1 MEPLNEFFSWNLR
14 HINAE
19 GERLMTEDE
28 LLELFERM
36 EADDLPETA
45 MSMGEADGYMTAL
58 VIAPD
63 PVMLHQWMEAIFGQP
78 TLPLAEIHQA
88 VVSLGAAFNE

>member
-19 GERLMTEDE
+19 GERLMIEDE

-45 MSMGEADGYMTAL
+45 IDFEVHYLVRLAEGEARVFGWMSGDEQAL
-58 VIAPD
+58 LRQHG
-63 PVMLHQWMEAIFGQP
+63 VM
-78 TLPLAEIHQA
+78 
-88 VVSLGAAFNE
+88 

>member
-45 MSMGEADGYMTAL
+45 MSMGEADGYEGWAFL
-58 VIAPD
+58 RIAP
-63 PVMLHQWMEAIFGQP
+63 L
-78 TLPLAEIHQA
+78 
-88 VVSLGAAFNE
+88 VVSMLDYTQGFGHTELADLRT

>member
-28 LLELFERM
+28 LLELFGRM

-45 MSMGEADGYMTAL
+45 MSMGQADGYMTAL
-58 VIAPD
+58 VIAP
-63 PVMLHQWMEAIFGQP
+63 
-78 TLPLAEIHQA
+78 TR
-88 VVSLGAAFNE
+88 

>member
-45 MSMGEADGYMTAL
+45 MSWARPTA
-58 VIAPD
+58 
-63 PVMLHQWMEAIFGQP
+63 
-78 TLPLAEIHQA
+78 T
-88 VVSLGAAFNE
+88 